1 MKIFKNKKV
10 LIGIGVAIVAI
21 ILCILAV
28 LSFRKNPYSGKQSI
42 DRFYYNKPAGV
53 KKEDTDSGT
62 FESGIKWNSVQYTMK
77 GFILYVTRYQNRSV
91 ENGVAKTGK
100 LKDKTIKGVAYK
112 YSEEKLDEE
121 FTLKRY
127 YTQVENDTYAI
138 MAVYKTSKE
147 NDEKL
152 EEFLS
157 SIIIQ
162 K

>member
-10 LIGIGVAIVAI
+10 LIGIGVAVVAI
-21 ILCILAV
+21 IICILV
-28 LSFRKNPYSGKQSI
+28 ILSFRKDPYSGKQSI
-42 DRFYYNKPAGV
+42 DKFYYSKPEGV
-53 KKEDTDSGT
+53 KKEDTDKGT
-62 FESGIKWNSVQYTMK
+62 LESGVKWNSVQYTMK

-112 YSEEKLDEE
+112 YSEEKIDEE

-127 YTQVENDTYAI
+127 YTQVGNDTYAI
-138 MAVYKTSKE
+138 MAVYKASKE

-152 EEFLS
+152 EDKKCEIF
-157 SIIIQ
+157 
-162 K
+162 